1 MWLKIQRLS
10 LNDFHASANIL
21 TKLLQETGELWTTN
35 KKVIARILTYLTCSY
50 TVRWRKFIRHVVLV
64 EIPLAAIVQRGG
76 DWRWLAGAATNEA
89 NHRRAVL

>member
-50 TVRWRKFIRHVVLV
+50 TVR
-64 EIPLAAIVQRGG
+64 
-76 DWRWLAGAATNEA
+76 
-89 NHRRAVL
+89 